1 MPMSRSAVAVS
12 RGRFSDPVGLPGF
25 AWFVLAYNALVIVW
39 GAFVR
44 SSGSGAGCGSHW
56 PLCNG
61 QVLPVASGM
70 KTWIEFAHRASS
82 GGSLLLAG
90 VLGYWAWNAFPAGHG
105 ARKAALRSVAFT
117 LAEALIGAFIVLL
130 GLVAQNQSLTR
141 AVSISLHYTNTLLLL
156 ASLVQTAWRA
166 DSEQSLRPR
175 AVLWSSER
183 TWRVAFFGVIL
194 TGAAGAI
201 TALGDTLFPASS
213 LASGIQSEL
222 AAGAPRLLALRIY
235 HPVLAVGVA
244 TYLIWFL
251 DARLGIHFDDGVGR
265 KLKSALVGTVVL
277 QLILGASNV
286 ILLAPTTIQLLHLL
300 TAEVLWILL
309 ISLRERAKK

>member
-1 MPMSRSAVAVS
+1 MSRSAVVVS
-12 RGRFSDPVGLPGF
+12 RGRFSDPAGFPGF

-39 GAFVR
+39 GAYVR

-61 QVLPVASGM
+61 QVVPLASGV

-90 VLGYWAWNAFPAGHG
+90 ILGYWAWNAFPSRHA
-105 ARKAALRSVAFT
+105 ARTAAFRAVGFT
-117 LAEALIGAFIVLL
+117 VAEALIGAFIVLL

-166 DSEQSLRPR
+166 RPER
-175 AVLWSSER
+175 VSRPSAVRWSAAGA
-183 TWRVAFFGVIL
+183 WRVAFAGVIL

-201 TALGDTLFPASS
+201 TALGDTLFPAAS

-235 HPVLAVGVA
+235 HPLLALGFA
-244 TYLIWFL
+244 AYLVWFL
-251 DARLGIHFDDGVGR
+251 DARLGIRFDDRIGR
-265 KLKSALVGTVVL
+265 QLKSAVAGTLFFQLV
-277 QLILGASNV
+277 LGVSNV
-286 ILLAPTTIQLLHLL
+286 VLLAPTAIQLLHLL
-300 TAEVLWILL
+300 TAQVLWILL
-309 ISLRERAKK
+309 VSLRERAF